1 MKGQIFNHN
10 MLSCMLTTIG
20 FVLVGTNVTLLVF
33 DRTMESVAQLVPSWL
48 HCNQSGEESK
58 PVHITAAVSAVSMV
72 MDPPGGQDERRRQ
85 AERLRREEAY
95 YHFINELSE
104 EEYRLMRDGN
114 LLGTPGEVTAEE
126 LRQRLDGAKERVS
139 SHPGPEPHPPN
150 TEAGEEEGNS
160 GQGTAE
166 TGAEASNGDSLL
178 EWLNTFR
185 RTGNATRSGQSGNQT
200 WRAVSRTNPN
210 SGEFRFSLEI
220 NINHEQPEPGE
231 HSDAPEPSEL
241 APVPPPST
249 AASASIRTPP
259 LARPL
264 TYTPVR
270 PSPYPSPRSTLGRR
284 GQTRRTRSITTSP
297 PLTPSPPTPPLTPPT
312 ALRSAQALHL
322 LPAPVLTAT
331 PALQDQ
337 SSPPQL
343 HPPDGASSPEE
354 GQGAGLPIVDCPRI
368 PTQSGLQGSNVG
380 REPHSGRTRS
390 RGRSRRAVAGGWA
403 SSRSSRRRSRSPLL
417 RNPPTNLVTLPPMG
431 GGGNGGSNDGHTAE
445 AINGTASVS
454 LETGEA
460 VSEPA
465 VLAET
470 SSEAGEQEGDAHSA
484 GAGATGGAR
493 RHPTI
498 MLDLQVRRIR
508 PGENRDRDSIASRTR
523 SRARAAENTV
533 TFESDSG
540 GFRRTISRSE
550 RAGIRTYVSTIRIP
564 LRRISETGLGEPS
577 STALRSILRQI
588 MTGFGELSSLMETE
602 ADSETTGGSPGH
614 QDPSG
619 PNGNANSAQA
629 YRIHGNESGTG
640 VGGAEPERE
649 GVAGGEEEGGDQGR
663 LGGGTAAPAPNEGR
677 PTSRD
682 TNNLVENGTLPIL
695 RLAHFF
701 LLNDDEDE
709 EHARGLTKEQIDD
722 LATRIYG
729 QASMEGEAG
738 RACSVCINEYAQGN
752 KLRRLPCTH
761 EFHIHCIDRWL
772 SENNTCPICRQPIL
786 PMHQD

>member
-1 MKGQIFNHN
+1 M
-10 MLSCMLTTIG
+10 
-20 FVLVGTNVTLLVF
+20 
-33 DRTMESVAQLVPSWL
+33 A
-48 HCNQSGEESK
+48 
-58 PVHITAAVSAVSMV
+58 
-72 MDPPGGQDERRRQ
+72 MDPPGGRDERRRQ

-104 EEYRLMRDGN
+104 EEYRLMRDSN

-139 SHPGPEPHPPN
+139 SQPRSESRPQ
-150 TEAGEEEGNS
+150 S
-160 GQGTAE
+160 SE
-166 TGAEASNGDSLL
+166 TGQEGSSGAAEPGAESTNGDSLL

-231 HSDAPEPSEL
+231 HSDASDPVEL
-241 APVPPPST
+241 PVPPPPR
-249 AASASIRTPP
+249 ASASIRVPQRTVPYSAP
-259 LARPL
+259 HPAPYSTTRP
-264 TYTPVR
+264 
-270 PSPYPSPRSTLGRR
+270 TLGRR
-284 GQTRRTRSITTSP
+284 AQARRTRSSTTP
-297 PLTPSPPTPPLTPPT
+297 PITPPLMSQTPYT
-312 ALRSAQALHL
+312 ALRRNLALPQ
-322 LPAPVLTAT
+322 PAPPSLPQPLNTSQEDSGNVSVQVQA
-331 PALQDQ
+331 PAPSLNN
-337 SSPPQL
+337 S
-343 HPPDGASSPEE
+343 E
-354 GQGAGLPIVDCPRI
+354 GQEANEVSVCPDTVSPSASQGAVSI
-368 PTQSGLQGSNVG
+368 
-380 REPHSGRTRS
+380 RETRTSRTRS
-390 RGRSRRAVAGGWA
+390 RGRVRRTTGSGALP
-403 SSRSSRRRSRSPLL
+403 RSSRRSRSPLD
-417 RNPPTNLVTLPPMG
+417 RNPTTNPRPAPSSITSVTPESGGSVAVAMETDEATVETTDPVSDSQTVEEGEATAQGAAAAG
-431 GGGNGGSNDGHTAE
+431 GGG
-445 AINGTASVS
+445 
-454 LETGEA
+454 
-460 VSEPA
+460 
-465 VLAET
+465 
-470 SSEAGEQEGDAHSA
+470 
-484 GAGATGGAR
+484 GAGGGAR

-602 ADSETTGGSPGH
+602 ADSESSAPVQNGNHASGTQSHRPQSSEGVPSHQGAELERDIGTTGEAGQRSNGP
-614 QDPSG
+614 DVRSSG
-619 PNGNANSAQA
+619 
-629 YRIHGNESGTG
+629 
-640 VGGAEPERE
+640 
-649 GVAGGEEEGGDQGR
+649 
-663 LGGGTAAPAPNEGR
+663 
-677 PTSRD
+677 RD

-701 LLNDDEDE
+701 LLNDDDDDE
-709 EHARGLTKEQIDD
+709 HPRGLTKEQIDN
-722 LATRIYG
+722 LATRTYG
-729 QASMEGEAG
+729 QASLEGEQG

-752 KLRRLPCTH
+752 KLRSLPCAH

-786 PMHQD
+786 SGQQD

>member
-1 MKGQIFNHN
+1 MSFSNCIQTAGRKMIK
-10 MLSCMLTTIG
+10 LPVLILV
-20 FVLVGTNVTLLVF
+20 FVRFHWVGTNLTLIVF
-33 DRTMESVAQLVPSWL
+33 GQTVRSVAQVVPSWL

-58 PVHITAAVSAVSMV
+58 PVHITAAVSGVSMV
-72 MDPPGGQDERRRQ
+72 MDPPGGRDERRRQ

-95 YHFINELSE
+95 YHFINDLSE
-104 EEYRLMRDGN
+104 EEYRLMRDSN

-139 SHPGPEPHPPN
+139 SQPRPEPRPQN
-150 TEAGEEEGNS
+150 TEAGEEEGS
-160 GQGTAE
+160 SAE
-166 TGAEASNGDSLL
+166 TSNGDSLL

-231 HSDAPEPSEL
+231 HSDTPDPSEL
-241 APVPPPST
+241 A
-249 AASASIRTPP
+249 
-259 LARPL
+259 
-264 TYTPVR
+264 
-270 PSPYPSPRSTLGRR
+270 
-284 GQTRRTRSITTSP
+284 QTRRTRSTTTTP
-297 PLTPSPPTPPLTPPT
+297 PLTPAPFTSPLSPPT
-312 ALRSAQALHL
+312 ALRSTTALHL
-322 LPAPVLTAT
+322 PPFPIT
-331 PALQDQ
+331 PPTLQDQ

-343 HPPDGASSPEE
+343 QSPSGASSQEERQEE
-354 GQGAGLPIVDCPRI
+354 G
-368 PTQSGLQGSNVG
+368 
-380 REPHSGRTRS
+380 PHSSRTRS
-390 RGRSRRAVAGGWA
+390 RGRTRRAVAGGGT
-403 SSRSSRRRSRSPLL
+403 SSRSSRRRSRSPLQ
-417 RNPPTNLVTLPPMG
+417 RNPAPNSATLSPNG
-431 GGGNGGSNDGHTAE
+431 GSGNGGSNNIHTAE
-445 AINGTASVS
+445 PSNGTASVS
-454 LETGEA
+454 METGEA

-465 VLAET
+465 VVSEPGPEAE
-470 SSEAGEQEGDAHSA
+470 EQEGEAHTA
-484 GAGATGGAR
+484 GAGGAGGVR

-602 ADSETTGGSPGH
+602 ADSETTGGTPGH
-614 QDPSG
+614 QDPAG
-619 PNGNANSAQA
+619 PNANTTTQA
-629 YRIHGNESGTG
+629 YHGNESGTG
-640 VGGAEPERE
+640 VEGQAGGVEMETEGERLVGSDGGAG
-649 GVAGGEEEGGDQGR
+649 GVP
-663 LGGGTAAPAPNEGR
+663 TPNEGR

-701 LLNDDEDE
+701 LLNDEEDE
-709 EHARGLTKEQIDD
+709 EHPRGLTKEQIDN
-722 LATRIYG
+722 LATRTYG
-729 QASMEGEAG
+729 QASLEGEAG

-752 KLRRLPCTH
+752 KLRRLPCAH

-786 PMHQD
+786 PVHQD